1 MVLESEPEIVN
12 IRRDELLSKRRLTM
26 LSGSDGNLL
35 DEDLDNEE
43 IIEGLII
50 MINWMFLIF

>member
-1 MVLESEPEIVN
+1 MVEPEVVIN
-12 IRRDELLSKRRLTM
+12 RRDELLSKRRLTM
-26 LSGSDGNLL
+26 LSGSDDNLL

-50 MINWMFLIF
+50 